1 MAPFRVRV
9 SEGNKRENMISK
21 TIKANSIEAIIKEI
35 DKATSDGFKPTLAI
49 VFISIKQDREAV
61 SKILDKKGI
70 QIFGATTAGE
80 FIDGDIEEGSIAMM
94 LLDLNPAYFK
104 LEFLETSIET
114 TLETAKKLGA
124 IGKETF
130 ANPAFIIATGGIFI
144 DGEQIIE
151 GIMQGFGKEAT
162 IFGGMAGDDLIAEK
176 PIVFTN
182 KKSKDNA
189 LIALI
194 IDEDKIDVRGIATCG
209 WNAIGTT
216 KTVTKSVGNIV
227 YTIDDKPALDMLM
240 KYLGVEIKPEDNKEI
255 VPFLNSWYYPL
266 QLERDNGDTV
276 IRATR
281 FANSEDRSLI
291 CTGGVPQGSKIKF
304 SLPPDFDAI
313 ETVVAECES
322 IKDNEQQ
329 KADALIMF
337 SCVSR
342 HLSFGALMKEE
353 IEQVQNIWNAPMVGF
368 FTYGEYGKSKIG
380 TNEFHNNA
388 CCLVALKEK

>member
-1 MAPFRVRV
+1 
-9 SEGNKRENMISK
+9 
-21 TIKANSIEAIIKEI
+21 
-35 DKATSDGFKPTLAI
+35 
-49 VFISIKQDREAV
+49 
-61 SKILDKKGI
+61 
-70 QIFGATTAGE
+70 
-80 FIDGDIEEGSIAMM
+80 
-94 LLDLNPAYFK
+94 
-104 LEFLETSIET
+104 
-114 TLETAKKLGA
+114 
-124 IGKETF
+124 
-130 ANPAFIIATGGIFI
+130 
-144 DGEQIIE
+144 
-151 GIMQGFGKEAT
+151 MQGFGEEVT

-182 KKSKDNA
+182 NKNKDNA

-216 KTVTKSVGNIV
+216 KTVTKSEGNIV

-240 KYLGVEIKPEDNKEI
+240 KYLGVDVKQDNNTGI
-255 VPFLNSWYYPL
+255 VAFHNSWYYPL
-266 QLERDNGDTV
+266 QLERENGDTV

-291 CTGGVPQGSKIKF
+291 CTGSVPQGAQIKF

-313 ETVVAECES
+313 ETVVAECAS

-329 KADALIMF
+329 QADALIMF

-353 IEQVQNIWNAPMVGF
+353 IEQVQNVWNAPMVGF

-388 CCLVALKEK
+388 CCVVALKEK